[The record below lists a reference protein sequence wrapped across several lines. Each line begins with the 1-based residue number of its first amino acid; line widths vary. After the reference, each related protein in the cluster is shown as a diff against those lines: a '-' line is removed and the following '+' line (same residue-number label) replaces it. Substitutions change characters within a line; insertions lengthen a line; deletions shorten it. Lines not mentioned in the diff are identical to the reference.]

1 MGLLARALMLFCVL
15 EVAVSQRAD
24 RTSIRHLL
32 IGDSDERQ
40 ECDYDCTLEMKRTVC
55 GSDGRT
61 YNSRCE
67 MQRARCQTGRTI
79 DVQHRGKC
87 KDVGRCHRERS
98 HAQELDRRPMVGI
111 FIPECN
117 EDGSYAE
124 VQCHTSTGYCW
135 CVTREGK
142 PVPNSSVRYQTPTC
156 SGMGQGTFEEF
167 KEPRQGRDG
176 RQRRP
181 TGGRK
186 QSKEQTVPVS
196 PSGCGSEER
205 GEFNDNLIDYFET
218 EYNRL
223 PTPLPGA
230 STLDIL
236 PFPTQQAPLTLDS
249 SSSKERRV
257 LDWKFSQLDSD
268 NDGELDRKELK
279 LLRRVVKKAVR
290 PRTCART
297 FTKYCDM
304 DKSKKVSKKEWS
316 VCLGVQNIPFHLFL
330 TLNAEEHTTA
340 PTRDLQPAPQ
350 VIDPAGPTLSNKQIN
365 RQPTIGNRTAGALVK
380 GGCELDRQK
389 ALDDQR
395 RSPPGTGLYIPEC
408 NSDGSYK
415 SEQCHKD
422 TGYCWCVVR
431 STGRP
436 IPGTSTQYSMPDC
449 EGAEGMMV
457 KPDVSDPVSVERK
470 PVTPLPPR
478 EFKECPGAAKD
489 RFNTV
494 LLDALSTDMVEA
506 APDTTGRIP
515 EPDPTHSLEERVVRW
530 YFSVLDKNSN
540 GEVNK
545 REIKV
550 LRQYVRNKT
559 RPKKCSRNFIDYC
572 DANQDQILTLDEF
585 LRCTIEKDNT
595 NSTSNPAS
603 AIPGRRR
610 GPNPFSEYGQW
621 TFSQLAG

>member
-1 MGLLARALMLFCVL
+1 MGLLARALLLFCLL
-15 EVAVSQRAD
+15 EVVVSQRD

-55 GSDGRT
+55 GTDGRT

-67 MQRARCQTGRTI
+67 MQRARCQTGRSI
-79 DVQHRGKC
+79 EAQHRGKC

-142 PVPNSSVRYQTPTC
+142 PVPNSSVRYQKPTC
-156 SGMGQGTFEEF
+156 S
-167 KEPRQGRDG
+167 GRDG

-186 QSKEQTVPVS
+186 RSKEQTVPVS
-196 PSGCGSEER
+196 PSGCGTDER
-205 GEFNDNLIDYFET
+205 GEFNDNLIDYFES

-230 STLDIL
+230 SALDIL

-249 SSSKERRV
+249 SASKERRV

-268 NDGELDRKELK
+268 NDDELDRKELK
-279 LLRRVVKKAVR
+279 LLRRTVKKAVR
-290 PRTCART
+290 PRACART

-316 VCLGVQNIPFHLFL
+316 VCLGVPDK
-330 TLNAEEHTTA
+330 EHTTA

-350 VIDPAGPTLSNKQIN
+350 VMDPAAPALSNKQITK
-365 RQPTIGNRTAGALVK
+365 RQPTVTNRTAAALVK
-380 GGCELDRQK
+380 GCELDRQK

-395 RSPPGTGLYIPEC
+395 RSPPGLYIPEC
-408 NSDGSYK
+408 NPDGSYK

-436 IPGTSTQYSMPDC
+436 IPGTSTQHSMPDC
-449 EGAEGMMV
+449 EGAEVMMM
-457 KPDVSDPVSVERK
+457 KPDVSDPVPVERK

-603 AIPGRRR
+603 AISGRRR
-610 GPNPFSEYGQW
+610 GPNPFIGR
-621 TFSQLAG
+621 LM